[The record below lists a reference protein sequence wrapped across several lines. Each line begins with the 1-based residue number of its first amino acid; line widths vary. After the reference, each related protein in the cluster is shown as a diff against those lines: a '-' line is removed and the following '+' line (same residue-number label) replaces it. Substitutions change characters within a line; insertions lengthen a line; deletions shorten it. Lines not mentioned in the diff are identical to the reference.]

1 MTALVGGYAADV
13 LFGDPRR
20 WHPVAG
26 FGNVALAVERASYKP
41 TRLRGTLHAAG
52 LVLAAA
58 AAGEL
63 LARAAGRAGGR
74 RGAPRAMAG
83 GGRAKLRAMAGGGRC
98 ELRARGE
105 AGRGVALA
113 AITWA
118 ALGGRSLAGE
128 ALRLAGCVERDDLEG
143 ARAALPSLC
152 GRDPAGLDAAQLC
165 RAAVESVAENTSD
178 AVVGA
183 LVWGAMAGPAGVA
196 AYRAANTLDAMV
208 GHRSE
213 RYESYGW
220 AAASLDDALSWPA
233 ARATAA
239 LTALCA
245 PVVGGSARATWRTVR
260 ADGAA
265 HPSPNAGRAE
275 AAFAGALGVRL
286 GGPLTYGGV
295 AELRPA
301 LGNGRAPGTEDI
313 RRAARL
319 SRAVGVAAACVCA
332 ASRVALTRWAATKA
346 PRAGV
351 GPVARGGWRSGPAG
365 LGAAARGARPSDPA
379 GLGAAARGA
388 RRSGPAGLGAAA
400 RGAQRSGPAGLRAA
414 ARGARRGGPEGL
426 RATAHGARWSAPAG
440 LGALLAPARRRAA
453 R

>member
-1 MTALVGGYAADV
+1 VTALVGGYVADV

-52 LVLAAA
+52 LVAGAAA
-58 AAGEL
+58 SGEL
-63 LARAAGRAGGR
+63 LARAAARVCGG
-74 RGAPRAMAG
+74 PRA
-83 GGRAKLRAMAGGGRC
+83 RSDL
-98 ELRARGE
+98 
-105 AGRGVALA
+105 GRGTALA

-128 ALRLAGCVERDDLEG
+128 ARRLATCVELGDLAA

-152 GRDPAGLDAAQLC
+152 GRDPAGLDATQLC

-183 LVWGAMAGPAGVA
+183 LVWGAIAGPAGVA

-220 AAASLDDALSWPA
+220 AAARLDDVLSWPA

-245 PVVGGSARATWRTVR
+245 PAVGGSPCGTWRIVL

-275 AAFAGALGVRL
+275 AAFAGALGVTL
-286 GGPLTYGGV
+286 GGPLAYAGV
-295 AELRPA
+295 AELRPK
-301 LGNGRAPGTEDI
+301 LGTGRAPGSRDVH
-313 RRAARL
+313 RAARL
-319 SRAVGVAAACVCA
+319 SQLVGASAAVLC
-332 ASRVALTRWAATKA
+332 
-346 PRAGV
+346 
-351 GPVARGGWRSGPAG
+351 
-365 LGAAARGARPSDPA
+365 AAAR
-379 GLGAAARGA
+379 AARTLRAA
-388 RRSGPAGLGAAA
+388 RRSAG
-400 RGAQRSGPAGLRAA
+400 
-414 ARGARRGGPEGL
+414 
-426 RATAHGARWSAPAG
+426 
-440 LGALLAPARRRAA
+440 
-453 R
+453 